1 LSDHGK
7 PPPDF
12 AMVRAV
18 EILAQIAEKQLKS
31 AHVLPPPLDVP
42 IILFNEHVMFV
53 IGKTRR
59 AAVIAELG
67 AGYAFPAKGWE
78 TYAMHEG
85 TARCLLS
92 ALYSDDVLVGA
103 DYYVAPANR
112 VPELRARNFGE
123 FRLVPG
129 QVMIGSDML
138 SLDERFVAVVDGPD
152 ARTYS
157 HAFEVRFPGGVAYVQ
172 GTGGRV
178 QRLVLYAI
186 G

>member
-1 LSDHGK
+1 
-7 PPPDF
+7 
-12 AMVRAV
+12 
-18 EILAQIAEKQLKS
+18 
-31 AHVLPPPLDVP
+31 
-42 IILFNEHVMFV
+42 
-53 IGKTRR
+53 
-59 AAVIAELG
+59 
-67 AGYAFPAKGWE
+67 
-78 TYAMHEG
+78 MHEG
-85 TARCLLS
+85 TTRCLLS

-112 VPELRARNFGE
+112 VPELRVRNFGE

-138 SLDERFVAVVDGPD
+138 SLDERFVAVADGPD